1 MRPLSARD
9 FGILGKIEMG
19 VGCTYTYLGRVLLGG
34 FSFFACFFL
43 PGILGAKRPEG
54 WFRWI

>member
-19 VGCTYTYLGRVLLGG
+19 VGCRYTYLSRVLLGD
-34 FSFFACFFL
+34 FACFFL
-43 PGILGAKRPEG
+43 SGILGRGEKTGERV
-54 WFRWI
+54 